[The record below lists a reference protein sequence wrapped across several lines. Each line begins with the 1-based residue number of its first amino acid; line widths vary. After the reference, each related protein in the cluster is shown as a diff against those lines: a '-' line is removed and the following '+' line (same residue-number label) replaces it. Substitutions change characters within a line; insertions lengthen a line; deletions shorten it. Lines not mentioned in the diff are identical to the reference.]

1 MLSVLKKIS
10 LFADPLTK
18 LARKGNPEV
27 FIHELCRSR
36 IYVIAKGNYDDGLP
50 KDTSATKIMT
60 IMDKEATRINM
71 QNSLEIYVYTEDDK
85 NTLPFFSS
93 SENAEIFCGA
103 MSKKYNRIFPFTV
116 LTVSGQALCKYATAH
131 LDIVMNDKTSQRYP
145 MNGKERALLL
155 ALGRH

>member
-1 MLSVLKKIS
+1 MLSVLKKIH

-27 FIHELCRSR
+27 FIHELCGSN

-60 IMDKEATRINM
+60 IVEKEATRINM
-71 QNSLEIYVYTEDDK
+71 QNSLEVYVYTEDDK

-93 SENAEIFCGA
+93 SENAEVFCSA
-103 MSKKYNRIFPFTV
+103 MSKKYNKIFPFTV
-116 LTVSGQALCKYATAH
+116 LMVSGQALCKYATAR
-131 LDIVMNDKTSQRYP
+131 LDIVLNDKTPQRYILS
-145 MNGKERALLL
+145 NKELALLL